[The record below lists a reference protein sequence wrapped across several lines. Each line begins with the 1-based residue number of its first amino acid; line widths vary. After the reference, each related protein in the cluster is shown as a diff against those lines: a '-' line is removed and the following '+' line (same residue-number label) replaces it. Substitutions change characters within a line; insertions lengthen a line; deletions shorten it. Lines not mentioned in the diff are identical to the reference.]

1 MSFIPVG
8 SWGAVPNGFN
18 TLNQANMWPGFYGYP
33 HTTVGE
39 EQTANL
45 MLAGSSSVYRSSG
58 ATVSMGTDDMLSLSG
73 CFLVNGR
80 FVCLNSTAQIHVTG
94 PASATPLRTDSVVL
108 RYECVDGVE
117 SVVPGVV
124 EGTAVTGNPTAPTL
138 NTGSMLG
145 VVNGMVDNQ
154 IASIS
159 WQGGSAS
166 VSWTVPVLPSL
177 NSLASSVTDTQNSV
191 QSLETSL
198 TGLNNTLSGVQS
210 QVASLTAL
218 GLDIQPVNYTRV
230 AAAADTL
237 NFNGIV
243 FSIANKPVMAML
255 SVYWVPSQDVTLG
268 VWEHYTLVTLDS
280 VFDNCVQN
288 QQAATAATLNNVFGQ
303 WTCNYANGATTFSWQ
318 PDNNGMT
325 LNSGAIMTGSMIVA
339 LAG

>member
-1 MSFIPVG
+1 
-8 SWGAVPNGFN
+8 
-18 TLNQANMWPGFYGYP
+18 
-33 HTTVGE
+33 
-39 EQTANL
+39 
-45 MLAGSSSVYRSSG
+45 MLFRS
-58 ATVSMGTDDMLSLSG
+58 DDMLSLSG